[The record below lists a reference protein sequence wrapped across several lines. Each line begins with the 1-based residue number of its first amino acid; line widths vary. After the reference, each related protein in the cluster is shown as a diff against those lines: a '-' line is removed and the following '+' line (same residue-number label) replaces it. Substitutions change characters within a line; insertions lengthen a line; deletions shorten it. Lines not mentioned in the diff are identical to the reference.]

1 MVRPSVS
8 IEDHPEIA
16 ELRERFDRVAETP
29 AAKSVDSIAV
39 LAGVWLAISPWVVNF
54 RGFNFNL
61 AVNDLIT
68 GIAVAIMGLAFATVW
83 GRSHGLSFTVP
94 VIGLWTIAAPWAVRG
109 GAVTA
114 GTLAN
119 NVATGLVI
127 LAVGLA
133 AASMA
138 RTMKSPVRR

>member
-29 AAKSVDSIAV
+29 AAKSVDCLTV
-39 LAGVWLAISPWVVNF
+39 LAGLWLAISPWVIGF
-54 RGFNFNL
+54 RTTAPSLAINNL
-61 AVNDLIT
+61 IL
-68 GIAVAIMGLAFATVW
+68 GIAVAVLGCAFATVW
-83 GRSHGLSFTVP
+83 GRSHGLSPAVP
-94 VIGLWTIAAPWAVRG
+94 VIGAWTIVAPWAIRG
-109 GAVTA
+109 AALDA
-114 GTLAN
+114 GMIAN

-138 RTMKSPVRR
+138 RTTKSRVGR